1 MLVFGLALGAWRSAL
16 HFVISL
22 KHKKSSFILSC
33 CAQPRLSY
41 MHLEKVEANLMLL
54 KELAASAS
62 PLNEQQVHKLTQ
74 VAAELSA
81 TQLAWVSG
89 YFYGISQHSG
99 AAVAAPAALPVANA
113 QPAGKLTIIYASQT
127 GNAKGLAEELK
138 ASASANGIEVSLYN
152 AIDYKVRNLKKET
165 HVLIVAS
172 TNGEG
177 EAPDDAI
184 EFHKALKA
192 GKAGKLDG
200 LQYGVIGLG
209 DSSYEFYCQTGKDF
223 DEYLSKAGA
232 KPLLARLDADV
243 DYDAVSQSWIQDAL
257 VIVKEELKPAAANDG
272 QVASVVPLTAGAASL
287 YNKKHPF
294 TAELL
299 TNQVIVGRDSDR
311 DVRHF
316 EISLEG
322 SDLTYQPG
330 DSLGVWFSNDASLV
344 DALLEQTG
352 VDATSLVTVDEQ
364 SVTIREALINSY
376 ELTQGYNTFVQSY
389 AELTDAPKLRALLDD
404 KAALREYCA
413 NHQILDIAR
422 EQQGALTAEQ
432 LQASLRRLTPRLYSI
447 ASSQAEVE
455 DEVHLTVGVV
465 RFEQDGEARNGG
477 ASAYLADRLEE
488 GAQVRVFIEHNDN
501 FRLPADDDTPVIMVG
516 PGTGIAP
523 FRAFMQE
530 RDARDAGGQNWLFFG
545 NPHFT
550 QDFLYQ
556 LEWQRFV
563 KSGLLNKISL
573 AFSRDQQEKIYVQ
586 HKLREQG
593 AEVYQWL
600 EQGAHFYVC
609 GDANKMAKDVHDA
622 LIDIVAEHGN
632 KTTEQA
638 TEYVDALRAAKR
650 YQRDVY

>member
-1 MLVFGLALGAWRSAL
+1 
-16 HFVISL
+16 
-22 KHKKSSFILSC
+22 
-33 CAQPRLSY
+33 
-41 MHLEKVEANLMLL
+41 MLL

-89 YFYGISQHSG
+89 YFYGISQQQGGVS
-99 AAVAAPAALPVANA
+99 VPAAAA

-127 GNAKGLAEELK
+127 GNAKGVAEALK
-138 ASASANGIEVSLYN
+138 AQASASGVAVDLFN
-152 AIDYKVRNLKKET
+152 AADYKIKQLKKET

-184 EFHKALKA
+184 EFHKQLKA

-200 LQYGVIGLG
+200 LHYGVLGLG
-209 DSSYEFYCQTGKDF
+209 DSSYEFFCQTGKDF

-232 KPLLARLDADV
+232 TPLLGRLDCDV
-243 DYDAVSQSWIQDAL
+243 DYDAAAESWSQSVVALVKDAL
-257 VIVKEELKPAAANDG
+257 QLEAANE
-272 QVASVVPLTAGAASL
+272 AAPVVPLTQGAASL
-287 YNKKHPF
+287 YNKKNPF
-294 TAELL
+294 AAELV
-299 TNQVIVGRDSDR
+299 TNQKITGRDSDK
-311 DVRHF
+311 DIRHF
-316 EISLEG
+316 EISLDG
-322 SDLTYQPG
+322 SDLSYQPG
-330 DSLGVWFSNDASLV
+330 DALGIWFSNDESLV
-344 DALLEQTG
+344 DALLALVELAPETPVKVG
-352 VDATSLVTVDEQ
+352 DESL
-364 SVTIREALINSY
+364 SLREALVNHY
-376 ELTQGYNTFVQSY
+376 ELTQGYASFVQAY
-389 AELTDAPKLRALLDD
+389 AEWSDSEKLKALLED

-413 NHQILDIAR
+413 NHQILDIVR
-422 EQQGALTAEQ
+422 EQPASLTAEQ
-432 LQASLRRLTPRLYSI
+432 LQGALRRLTPRLYSI

-465 RFEQDGEARNGG
+465 RFEQDGEARAGG
-477 ASAYLADRLEE
+477 ASSFLSDRLEE
-488 GAQVRVFIEHNDN
+488 GGQVRVFVEHNDN
-501 FRLPADDDTPVIMVG
+501 FRLPANDDTPVIMVG

-523 FRAFMQE
+523 FRAFIQE
-530 RDARDAGGQNWLFFG
+530 REAREAAGQNWLFFG

-556 LEWQRFV
+556 TEWQRYV

-573 AFSRDQQEKIYVQ
+573 AFSRDQQEKVYVQ

-593 AEVYQWL
+593 AEVYAWL

-609 GDANKMAKDVHDA
+609 GDANKMAKDVHEA
-622 LIDIVAEHGN
+622 LIELVAEHGN
-632 KTTEQA
+632 KSREQA
-638 TEYVDALRAAKR
+638 EDYIDALRSAKR